1 MLQDLMTPTWRNV
14 DLSFGTGNTTI
25 TENLTLDSQFGIVV
39 QDVSVRIYANDGTN
53 LNYLAPDLLN
63 NDMFTIAVSGNG
75 GVSYTDNSPVD
86 IYAWAQSLNSSLK
99 PVNLWFMPK
108 SSQYTFAVTH
118 SSKGTTANYTH
129 ALYINIT
136 ISGIQ
141 TTANSYVEF
150 LQQQK
155 NFAHKVNEPFI
166 PKR

>member
-14 DLSFGTGNTTI
+14 DLSFTSPNSTVTDF
-25 TENLTLDSQFGIVV
+25 LTLDSQFGIVV
-39 QDVSVRIYANDGTN
+39 QDVSVRIYASDGTN
-53 LNYLAPDLLN
+53 LNYLAPDLKD

-86 IYAWAQSLNSSLK
+86 IYAWAQSLNSSQK

-118 SSKGTTANYTH
+118 SSKGTTANYTG
-129 ALYINIT
+129 AMYINMT

-150 LQQQK
+150 LQMQKEFQQK
-155 NFAHKVNEPFI
+155 VLNPNKQ
-166 PKR
+166 